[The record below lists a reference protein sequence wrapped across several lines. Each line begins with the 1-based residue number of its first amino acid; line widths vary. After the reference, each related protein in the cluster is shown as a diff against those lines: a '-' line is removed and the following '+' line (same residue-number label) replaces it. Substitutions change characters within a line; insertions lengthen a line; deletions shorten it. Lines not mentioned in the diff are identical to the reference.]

1 MDPGGKIVVGLPARS
16 TELFERVGDVVAVGF
31 VEILTQGGDFA
42 GGFVDGEFACCFVLQ
57 LGQQLFEALEL
68 IARPIHLGRCVFV
81 RVGVGTQPFA
91 EGADFVVGVIC
102 SYTCPGAFVR
112 QAVTPVLVARIEV
125 ALARSPAAMSRID
138 WTLTFLSSPT
148 DSDIKNPRRR
158 GC

>member
-42 GGFVDGEFACCFVLQ
+42 GGFVDGELACCFVLQ

-81 RVGVGTQPFA
+81 RVGVGAQPIA
-91 EGADFVVGVIC
+91 EGADFVVGVIGSC
-102 SYTCPGAFVR
+102 TCPGAFVWQVCNPCFGGTHRGGFGAQSCGYVADRLDADFLEFAHR
-112 QAVTPVLVARIEV
+112 Q
-125 ALARSPAAMSRID
+125 
-138 WTLTFLSSPT
+138 
-148 DSDIKNPRRR
+148 
-158 GC
+158 